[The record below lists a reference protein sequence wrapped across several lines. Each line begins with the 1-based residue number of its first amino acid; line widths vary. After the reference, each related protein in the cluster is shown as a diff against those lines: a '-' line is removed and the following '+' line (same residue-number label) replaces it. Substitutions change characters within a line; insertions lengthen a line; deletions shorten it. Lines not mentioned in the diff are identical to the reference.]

1 VSFREQFLPYY
12 LKQFEGTFEELM
24 ENAPAWVESVNA
36 ENEELAAEGNPY
48 QKKYY
53 IKLLVRGD
61 IPYGE
66 QDDLKRAYDYKVV
79 HIKQIRSKD
88 AVDIDEYE
96 FEAAEELSI
105 ESMFAKLYQIQD
117 SEGRE
122 MTALQNIVLKNILD
136 SQDESKY
143 VSDKKNVDPAEIES
157 IIDLIARTLEQ
168 SEAAETTAENEEVKE
183 AE

>member
-1 VSFREQFLPYY
+1 
-12 LKQFEGTFEELM
+12 M